1 MEIDPAT
8 AWNGLGEPWRVCLSL
23 AWEAY
28 GAGTIPVGAALVDA
42 EGAVVAEGRN
52 RVYEPAAPPRQL
64 ANSLLAH
71 AEVNALLALDPER
84 RYEDHVLY
92 TALEPC
98 LLCVGA
104 TVTATVGRI
113 RYAGADPYGGGDGAL
128 TGSNAHTERV
138 PLRLE
143 GPREDAFGVLASAL
157 LPAFF
162 LRRNPDGHVVRAF
175 AERAPATL
183 AVAERLLEAGAPE
196 LAARRVA
203 LPEALEA
210 IWMYL
215 ERTRPL

>member
-1 MEIDPAT
+1 VPNDPAA
-8 AWNGLGEPWRVCLSL
+8 AWNALEDPWRVCLSL

-28 GAGTIPVGAALVDA
+28 GAGTIPVGAALVDG

-52 RVYEPAAPPRQL
+52 RVYEPIAPHGQL

-71 AEVNALLALDPER
+71 AELNALVALDPEQ

-104 TVTATVGRI
+104 TVMATVGRV
-113 RYAGADPYGGGDGAL
+113 RYAGADPYGGAGSGLIGDDP
-128 TGSNAHTERV
+128 HVQRV
-138 PLRLE
+138 PLQLE

-157 LPAFF
+157 LPAFI
-162 LRRNPDGHVVRAF
+162 LRRNLDGDVVRAF
-175 AERAPATL
+175 AERAPATH
-183 AVAERLLEAGAPE
+183 AVAQRLLNARASE
-196 LAARRVA
+196 LAAHGVA
-203 LPEALEA
+203 LPDALEA

-215 ERTRPL
+215 ERGEPL